1 MLIVFLICSVD
12 SIYWLFDYAI
22 SLQYLLSPRICKIS
36 ATWTGYYSNTITN
49 NHLLFY
55 LWTLLF
61 YLLNPHICVGSIGL
75 MLILRF
81 LNLVNGQVLLP
92 KVSYHILLVWLW
104 MDFWSS
110 AGWTFLVICLILLLL
125 IRQSFLIAQLYLL
138 VLDPCIKY

>member
-1 MLIVFLICSVD
+1 MLYFCWDFCEFCLILCLYYFSYALLIVSIGYLIMPFLFSTCSAPEYVK
-12 SIYWLFDYAI
+12 
-22 SLQYLLSPRICKIS
+22 SLQQGL
-36 ATWTGYYSNTITN
+36 GITN

-110 AGWTFLVICLILLLL
+110 AGWTFGHHPYFA
-125 IRQSFLIAQLYLL
+125 SA
-138 VLDPCIKY
+138 D